1 MRRRIEPPGKKEPA
15 VTDGSVPSQ
24 PTVARETAPGRSRKI
39 LVVGATGFLGG
50 KILRLLERD
59 DAVALRAM
67 SRREVP
73 GGARG
78 TVEWV
83 RGDMMDP
90 GSLQAALDG
99 MDVVVSSA
107 NGYMKESIQTDFQ
120 GNKNLI
126 EAASRAGVKRFVF
139 LSIVACEAALKTP
152 HFHAKK
158 VAEDL
163 IKSSG
168 LPFVLVRAPAFL
180 DQAKDYV
187 AEGVRAGRFYAVGDK
202 TTRWS
207 YVITDDLAACL
218 AKAATY
224 HGGEIANQTIDIG
237 WRDGAKSQREV
248 ADLIAQVTG
257 KRLSV
262 WVVPWSLL
270 RVMATPVKL
279 FSELGYDLIQ
289 MFLFFRTGRF
299 IADTTKQER
308 FFGPPPT
315 ALDAVTR
322 WAAGNNLMH

>member
-1 MRRRIEPPGKKEPA
+1 VADESPF
-15 VTDGSVPSQ
+15 Q
-24 PTVARETAPGRSRKI
+24 PTVAPEMAPGRRRKI

-50 KILRLLERD
+50 KILRFLERD
-59 DAVALRAM
+59 DAVSLRAM
-67 SRREVP
+67 SRREVQDD
-73 GGARG
+73 ARRA
-78 TVEWV
+78 VEWV

-90 GSLQAALDG
+90 ASLRSALDG
-99 MDVVVSSA
+99 VDVVVSSA
-107 NGYMKESIQTDFQ
+107 NGYMKETIETDFQ

-126 EAASRAGVKRFVF
+126 EAASRAAVKRFVF
-139 LSIVACEAALKTP
+139 LSIVACEAASKTP

-163 IKSSG
+163 IKASG

-180 DQAKDYV
+180 DQSNDYV
-187 AEGVRAGRFYAVGDK
+187 AEGVRAGRFFAVGDK

-207 YVITDDLAACL
+207 YVLTDDLAACL

-224 HGGEIANQTIDIG
+224 QGEEIANQTIDIG
-237 WRDGAKSQREV
+237 WRDGAKSQKEI

-270 RVMATPVKL
+270 RVMAGPIKL

-299 IADTTKQER
+299 LADTTKQER
-308 FFGPPPT
+308 FFGPAPM

-322 WAAGNNLMH
+322 WAASNHLMP